1 MLQIFLLNKCFPLEN
16 FIHQRSMVSTKILS
30 SKTVYIYLK
39 PLCIMHFKHILNA
52 LIVPLM
58 HLTMHC
64 YHIYTV
70 YNIYIYTPLEI
81 VMH

>member
-1 MLQIFLLNKCFPLEN
+1 
-16 FIHQRSMVSTKILS
+16 MVSTKILS

-70 YNIYIYTPLEI
+70 YNIYLYTFRNCNALKHDKQPISDLTRNL
-81 VMH
+81 